1 MLLRGLLKS
10 KDIVSNQRVYDHVV
24 ESVFRVY
31 LLQPLAL
38 EVRLGQAATS
48 IQMTSAGLEFSL
60 PALYEF
66 GVFEVQDP
74 DPDPDPDPDIQS
86 YTSFRR
92 CLYGQ
97 QTQVRLHALD
107 AEVVIAH
114 NNKNVNMSIYRLQTL
129 ASSTLELALT

>member
-10 KDIVSNQRVYDHVV
+10 KDLVSNQRVYDHVV
-24 ESVFRVY
+24 ESVFRAY

-74 DPDPDPDPDIQS
+74 DPDPEIQS
-86 YTSFRR
+86 YASFRR

-97 QTQVRLHALD
+97 QTQVRLQTLD
-107 AEVVIAH
+107 AEVVIAQNH
-114 NNKNVNMSIYRLQTL
+114 KNVNMSIYRLQTL
-129 ASSTLELALT
+129 AS

>member
-10 KDIVSNQRVYDHVV
+10 KHKVPNQRAYDHVL
-24 ESVFRVY
+24 ESVFRAY

-38 EVRLGQAATS
+38 EVRLEQVTTS
-48 IQMTSAGLEFSL
+48 MQMTLVGLEFSL

-66 GVFEVQDP
+66 AIFEVQDL
-74 DPDPDPDPDIQS
+74 DLDSDPDIQS
-86 YTSFRR
+86 YASFRR

-107 AEVVIAH
+107 AEVVIAQNH
-114 NNKNVNMSIYRLQTL
+114 KNINMSIYRLQIL
-129 ASSTLELALT
+129 A

>member
-24 ESVFRVY
+24 ELVFRVY

-74 DPDPDPDPDIQS
+74 DPDPDPDIQS

-107 AEVVIAH
+107 AEVVIAQNH
-114 NNKNVNMSIYRLQTL
+114 KNVNMSIYRLQTL
-129 ASSTLELALT
+129 AS

>member
-10 KDIVSNQRVYDHVV
+10 KDLVSNQRVYDHVV

-38 EVRLGQAATS
+38 EVRLGQAATG

-66 GVFEVQDP
+66 GVFEVQ

-107 AEVVIAH
+107 AEVVIAQNH
-114 NNKNVNMSIYRLQTL
+114 KNVNMSIYRLQTL
-129 ASSTLELALT
+129 AS

>member
-24 ESVFRVY
+24 ESVFRAY

-74 DPDPDPDPDIQS
+74 DPDPDADIQS

>member
-60 PALYEF
+60 PALYKF
-66 GVFEVQDP
+66 AVFEVQ
-74 DPDPDPDPDIQS
+74 DPDPDPDIQS

-107 AEVVIAH
+107 AEVVIAQNH
-114 NNKNVNMSIYRLQTL
+114 KNVNMSIYRLQTL

>member
-74 DPDPDPDPDIQS
+74 DPDPDPDIQS

-107 AEVVIAH
+107 AEVVIAQNH
-114 NNKNVNMSIYRLQTL
+114 KNVNMSIYRLQTL

>member
-10 KDIVSNQRVYDHVV
+10 KDLVSNQRVYDHVV
-24 ESVFRVY
+24 ESVFRAY

-74 DPDPDPDPDIQS
+74 DPDPDFQS

-129 ASSTLELALT
+129 AS

>member
-74 DPDPDPDPDIQS
+74 DPDPDPDIQS

-107 AEVVIAH
+107 AEVVIAQNH
-114 NNKNVNMSIYRLQTL
+114 KNVNMSIYRLQTL
-129 ASSTLELALT
+129 AS

>member
-10 KDIVSNQRVYDHVV
+10 KDLVSNQRVYDHVV

-38 EVRLGQAATS
+38 EVRLGQAA
-48 IQMTSAGLEFSL
+48 IGMQMTLAGLEFSL
-60 PALYEF
+60 PALYKF
-66 GVFEVQDP
+66 GVFEVQ

-107 AEVVIAH
+107 AEVVIAQNH
-114 NNKNVNMSIYRLQTL
+114 KNVNMSIYRLQTL
-129 ASSTLELALT
+129 AS

>member
-24 ESVFRVY
+24 ESVFRAY

-60 PALYEF
+60 PALYKF
-66 GVFEVQDP
+66 AVFEVQDP
-74 DPDPDPDPDIQS
+74 DPDPEIQS

-129 ASSTLELALT
+129 AS

>member
-10 KDIVSNQRVYDHVV
+10 KHKVPNQRAYDHVL
-24 ESVFRVY
+24 ESVFRAY

-38 EVRLGQAATS
+38 GVRLEQATTS
-48 IQMTSAGLEFSL
+48 MQMTLVGLEFSL

-66 GVFEVQDP
+66 AIFEVQDL
-74 DPDPDPDPDIQS
+74 DLDSDPDIQS
-86 YTSFRR
+86 YASFRR

-107 AEVVIAH
+107 AEVVIAQNH
-114 NNKNVNMSIYRLQTL
+114 KNINMSIYRLQIL
-129 ASSTLELALT
+129 A

>member
-24 ESVFRVY
+24 ESVFRAY

-38 EVRLGQAATS
+38 EVRLWQAATS
-48 IQMTSAGLEFSL
+48 MQMTPAGLEFSL
-60 PALYEF
+60 PALYKF
-66 GVFEVQDP
+66 AVFEVQ
-74 DPDPDPDPDIQS
+74 DPDPDPDIQS

-107 AEVVIAH
+107 AEVVIAQNH
-114 NNKNVNMSIYRLQTL
+114 KNVNMSIYRLQTL

>member
-24 ESVFRVY
+24 ESVFRAY

-74 DPDPDPDPDIQS
+74 DPDPDIQS

-107 AEVVIAH
+107 AEVVIAQNH
-114 NNKNVNMSIYRLQTL
+114 KNVNMSIYRLQTL